1 MVFPKELTGNIKAEA
16 LPFTLGCPQGD
27 LACMGA
33 FQTYKRGQLTIKIRL
48 ALMDTDQYTNHIE
61 INCPN
66 RSLHVHP
73 QRVASTSSFI
83 TPTFLLAVVT
93 YISRIFDFS
102 TPLMSQA
109 LMGSTM
115 LRLLFRI
122 GIFQDIKVQSK
133 TTVNRLDKYTIWI
146 KLNQLLKEF
155 DKI

>member
-48 ALMDTDQYTNHIE
+48 ALMDIDQYTNHIE

-83 TPTFLLAVVT
+83 TLIVLACCCHLYFTDFRLFNSPHVLGTYGFDDVKAFVQDWYLL
-93 YISRIFDFS
+93 
-102 TPLMSQA
+102 
-109 LMGSTM
+109 GH
-115 LRLLFRI
+115 
-122 GIFQDIKVQSK
+122 QSLVK
-133 TTVNRLDKYTIWI
+133 DHG
-146 KLNQLLKEF
+146 
-155 DKI
+155 